1 MSPDETVVLAR
12 YVRALCP
19 QQKFDEF
26 TPDAWHD
33 VLGHCPLNDAREAAA
48 RIARSQPFV
57 APAEIIAEIKRLRAE
72 RLDGFRYE
80 PQPGDDNPARYLASY
95 RAQRAAV
102 ADGCRPAAIER
113 PALPGPSVAEVLGD
127 AIGQTVPTD
136 DTASPERS
144 PLAVRCPK
152 CGARIGHHC
161 RWPGGI
167 RRATHGAR
175 TRLAQGTPT
184 QNPDTDP
191 AVAAR
196 RNAAAAALTQL
207 TDDERAALAAFQQQM
222 EDQ

>member
-1 MSPDETVVLAR
+1 MSPDETVMLAR

-33 VLGHCPLNDAREAAA
+33 VLGHCPLGDAREAAA
-48 RIARSQPFV
+48 RIARNQPFV
-57 APAEIIAEIKRLRAE
+57 APSEILAEIRTIRAE
-72 RLDGFRYE
+72 RLNGFQYE
-80 PQPGDDNPARYLASY
+80 PQPDDDQPARYLANY

-102 ADGCRPAAIER
+102 ADGHRPAAINR
-113 PALPGPSVAEVLGD
+113 PALPGPTIAEVLAG
-127 AIGQTVPTD
+127 AIGQRVPSD
-136 DTASPERS
+136 DKPAPQRS

-161 RWPGGI
+161 RWPGGM
-167 RRATHGAR
+167 RRNTHADR

-184 QNPDTDP
+184 HNPDTNP
-191 AVAAR
+191 AVTAR
-196 RNAAAAALTQL
+196 RTAAAAALAQL
-207 TDDERAALAAFQQQM
+207 TESERAELAAFQQQM